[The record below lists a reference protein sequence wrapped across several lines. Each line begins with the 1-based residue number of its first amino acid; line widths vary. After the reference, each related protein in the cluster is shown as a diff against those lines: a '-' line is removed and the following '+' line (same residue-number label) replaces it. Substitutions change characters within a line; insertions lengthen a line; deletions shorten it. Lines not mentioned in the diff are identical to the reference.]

1 VPASSEG
8 FPPVVTF
15 SDAVTFHPNG
25 DEIHAFHVAPAHT
38 DGDSMVHFPK
48 TNVIHTGDVFFSG
61 RFPFIDVC
69 TGGSLAGRN
78 YNDRGVVWGGL

>member
-25 DEIHAFHVAPAHT
+25 DEIYAFHVAPAHT
-38 DGDSMVHFPK
+38 DGDSMVHFSK
-48 TNVIHTGDVFFSG
+48 TNVLDTGDVLFSG
-61 RFPFIDVC
+61 RFPFIDVYS
-69 TGGSLAGRN
+69 G
-78 YNDRGVVWGGL
+78 

>member
-1 VPASSEG
+1 VPVSSEG

-38 DGDSMVHFPK
+38 DGDSRVHFSK
-48 TNVIHTGDVFFSG
+48 TNVLHTVDVRFSG
-61 RFPFIDVC
+61 RFPFIDMC
-69 TGGSLAGRN
+69 TG
-78 YNDRGVVWGGL
+78 